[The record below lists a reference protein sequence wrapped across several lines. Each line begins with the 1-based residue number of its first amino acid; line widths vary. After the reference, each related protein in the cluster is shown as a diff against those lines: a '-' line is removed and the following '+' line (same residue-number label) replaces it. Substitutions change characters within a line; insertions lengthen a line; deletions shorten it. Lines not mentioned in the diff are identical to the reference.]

1 MMTKPLYLAL
11 AKNLQKTE
19 FIIEILLSVCS
30 TEQTLWKLLQ
40 SEDTVALLHKL
51 PVEVLHLL
59 AGKMSRLIRTL
70 SSREFLTTISRRNRS

>member
-40 SEDTVALLHKL
+40 SEDTVALLHEL

>member
-30 TEQTLWKLLQ
+30 TEQLLWKLLQ
-40 SEDTVALLHKL
+40 SEDTVALLHEL

-59 AGKMSRLIRTL
+59 AGKMPRLYDTSRPRVL
-70 SSREFLTTISRRNRS
+70 STISRRERS